1 MTSGAV
7 EAVVMTAV
15 AIHVHP
21 FMTLTASSQ
30 ATSVIVSAHDGRI
43 AHHHV
48 TEILQKQRHDVCL
61 L

>member
-1 MTSGAV
+1 MTSDAV
-7 EAVVMTAV
+7 EAVMMTAV

-21 FMTLTASSQ
+21 SMTLTVSLQ
-30 ATSVIVSAHDGRI
+30 ATSVIVSAHDGCV

-48 TEILQKQRHDVCL
+48 TKILQKQRHDVCL